1 MRQFTKIVRKTIII
15 ICLLLTCQ
23 FLTAQDLKSYTT
35 QQVLDAIIEVESKDG
50 KYTYN
55 RYEPYAAGILQQFP
69 DYVKDVNRIIGMEL
83 YTLED
88 RNDPK
93 KAKEMFWI
101 YSKHYCPSLDPEKI
115 IRIQC
120 GGPDGWKEDCTLKY
134 LELVKN
140 ALKESK

>member
-1 MRQFTKIVRKTIII
+1 MRQFTKTVRKTIII

-23 FLTAQDLKSYTT
+23 FLTAQDLKSYTHE
-35 QQVLDAIIEVESKDG
+35 QVLNAIIFVESLSG
-50 KYTYN
+50 EFTYN
-55 RYEPYAAGILQQFP
+55 RNEPEAEGILQQFP
-69 DYVKDVNRIIGMEL
+69 VYVRDVNRIIGKEL
-83 YTLED
+83 YTLDD

-140 ALKESK
+140 ALKENK